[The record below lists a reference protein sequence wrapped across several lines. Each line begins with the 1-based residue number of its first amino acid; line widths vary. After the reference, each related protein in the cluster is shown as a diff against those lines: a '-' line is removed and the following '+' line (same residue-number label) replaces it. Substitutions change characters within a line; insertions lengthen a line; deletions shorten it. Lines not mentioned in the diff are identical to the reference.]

1 MVINMGDNVCSK
13 RVTEICDTTNIFA
26 SKDSYQPHQCIVQL
40 LARVVVEVK
49 RGDLERWPKITRFSE
64 FWGGETYGEI
74 TFFK

>member
-26 SKDSYQPHQCIVQL
+26 SKDSFQTHCIAQL
-40 LARVVVEVK
+40 FARVVVEVK
-49 RGDLERWPKITRFSE
+49 RGDLEHRPKITQFSE